1 MACEPR
7 NGIVPGMRVL
17 LAGKGSCPD
26 GGNMRETEFQN
37 VRLVMGG

>member
-7 NGIVPGMRVL
+7 NGTVAGMRVF
-17 LAGKGSCPD
+17 LAGKGRCPD
-26 GGNMRETEFQN
+26 GGNMREIEFQN